1 MGRSEE
7 LFERAVKR
15 IPGGVNSPVRAY
27 GAIGMAPRFIK
38 RADGCHIYD
47 VDGNEYVDYI
57 DSWGP
62 MILGHNF
69 PQIRE
74 AVVEACAD
82 GLSFGCATE
91 IEVEMAEFICEHL
104 PHVEMV
110 RMVNSGTEAVIRIS
124 KQQEKR
130 ATPRITQIVLIC
142 RLITLRIFLTHWIFR
157 TICRLCILQEPYS
170 MHSLGRSFRTGRQR
184 QLWYVR
190 LQRII
195 ACPITLSHRPIPYV
209 RSTAT
214 SAASISPA
222 RNVERRLR
230 FTAVSQDITALYR
243 TGMMVRPR
251 STRIVPSMIL
261 PIPS

>member
-7 LFERAVKR
+7 LFERAVKI

-82 GLSFGCATE
+82 GLSFGCSYGDRSGDGRIYLRASS
-91 IEVEMAEFICEHL
+91 
-104 PHVEMV
+104 
-110 RMVNSGTEAVIRIS
+110 RMLRWCVW
-124 KQQEKR
+124 
-130 ATPRITQIVLIC
+130 LIPVQKP
-142 RLITLRIFLTHWIFR
+142 L
-157 TICRLCILQEPYS
+157 
-170 MHSLGRSFRTGRQR
+170 
-184 QLWYVR
+184 
-190 LQRII
+190 
-195 ACPITLSHRPIPYV
+195 
-209 RSTAT
+209 
-214 SAASISPA
+214 
-222 RNVERRLR
+222 
-230 FTAVSQDITALYR
+230 
-243 TGMMVRPR
+243 
-251 STRIVPSMIL
+251 
-261 PIPS
+261 